1 MERSGARWPVLD
13 WPVLDWPT
21 LDWPALDWRAAG
33 WLAGESPDPS
43 SRALARPIR
52 KQIGRAP
59 CRGRGEISGV
69 AVSLKKKKQKRMR
82 LDGYGKHPTRHG
94 GPRMHWDAMP

>member
-69 AVSLKKKKQKRMR
+69 AVSLKKKQNGSRHTGDDVR
-82 LDGYGKHPTRHG
+82 VVSYGAQAAATLDE
-94 GPRMHWDAMP
+94 DA